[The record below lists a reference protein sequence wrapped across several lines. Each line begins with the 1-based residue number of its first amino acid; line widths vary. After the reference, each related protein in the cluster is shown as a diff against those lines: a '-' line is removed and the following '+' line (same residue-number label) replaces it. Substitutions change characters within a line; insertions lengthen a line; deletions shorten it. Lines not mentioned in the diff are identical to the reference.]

1 MTNPPAS
8 DVLPVWVFGG
18 GGVGGIAWEIGM
30 LAGFADEGVQVA
42 PSAMVIGT
50 SAGSVVGGQLATG
63 EGIDA
68 MFERQVARVV
78 NEPTVSMSA
87 GTLFKFATAQLFVKT
102 PEEAG
107 RKIGKLA
114 MAADVGTPEERIAVI
129 GTRLSSHEWGD
140 LDLHLTVVDAE
151 SGERRVITKADG
163 IPLVHAVAASC
174 AIPLVWPPIV
184 IEGRHYIDGGMRSTL
199 NLDLATGSGPV
210 IALAPSTASF
220 GPWGRIST
228 QREGLGADR
237 TVEVLTRDEASKTAQ
252 GRNVMDR
259 SVVPAVARA
268 GREQGRRDAARVAAA
283 LAG

>member
-1 MTNPPAS
+1 
-8 DVLPVWVFGG
+8 
-18 GGVGGIAWEIGM
+18 M
-30 LAGFADEGVQVA
+30 LAGFADEGVHVA

-50 SAGSVVGGQLATG
+50 SAGSVVGGQLASG
-63 EGIDA
+63 EGTEK
-68 MFERQVARVV
+68 MFERQVAKVI
-78 NEPTVSMSA
+78 NEPTVTMGA
-87 GTLFKFATAQLFVKT
+87 GTLLKFATAQLFVKT
-102 PEEAG
+102 PEEGG

-129 GTRLSSHEWGD
+129 GTRLPSHEWGD

-151 SGERRVITKADG
+151 SGERRVITKSDG

-184 IEGRHYIDGGMRSTL
+184 IEGRSYIDGGMRSTL
-199 NLDLATGSGPV
+199 NLDLATGTGPV

-220 GPWGRIST
+220 GSWGRIST

-268 GREQGRRDAARVAAA
+268 GREQGRREAARVAAA
-283 LAG
+283 LS